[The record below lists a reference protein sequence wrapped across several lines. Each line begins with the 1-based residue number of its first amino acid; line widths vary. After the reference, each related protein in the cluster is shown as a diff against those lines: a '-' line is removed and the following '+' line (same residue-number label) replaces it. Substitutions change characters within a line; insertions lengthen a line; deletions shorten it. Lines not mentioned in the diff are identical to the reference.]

1 MLGEGAGMFCGES
14 GFSLS
19 SPFTSQREGD
29 RPRRGPTPNPTITH
43 TPGAPP
49 RAWAGRVQAC
59 GCRFVFDISFVLYGD
74 FLVCYTIREDKVLEI
89 LMSFV

>member
-1 MLGEGAGMFCGES
+1 MFCGES

-19 SPFTSQREGD
+19 SPFMSQREGD

-49 RAWAGRVQAC
+49 RPGRGEAERVAV
-59 GCRFVFDISFVLYGD
+59 GLFSM
-74 FLVCYTIREDKVLEI
+74 FLSCCMVML
-89 LMSFV
+89 S